1 MQLFFHSR
9 AGHTAASTEGV
20 EPENVPGPDPVYNQ
34 HKMDKAMFFRSHLV
48 IMILRLLLVSA
59 SSAGLFLNSA
69 AAEEQPY
76 RPARVVYDLTAG
88 DIKHINQLLDRAS
101 MLQNLYGSDPF
112 EASIVIVIHDRAI
125 PRFAK
130 SNQSR
135 LRELQARA
143 QNLMMSEVIEYR
155 LCRASAK
162 LQGYKDDDFPGYI
175 KIVPMADAEII
186 KLQHEGYA
194 YMR

>member
-1 MQLFFHSR
+1 MHLFFHSQAAQAT
-9 AGHTAASTEGV
+9 AGTGGV
-20 EPENVPGPDPVYNQ
+20 EAEIPLTPDATYNQ
-34 HKMDKAMFFRSHLV
+34 ETVDNTMLFKSHLAT
-48 IMILRLLLVSA
+48 LRLWLLLISA
-59 SSAGLFLNSA
+59 SSAGLFLNLASA
-69 AAEEQPY
+69 DEQTY

-88 DIKHINQLLDRAS
+88 NMKHIHQLLDRAS

-112 EASIVIVIHDRAI
+112 EASIIIVIHDQAI

-130 SNQSR
+130 SNTPQHQ
-135 LRELQARA
+135 ELQARA

-162 LQGYKDDDFPGYI
+162 LQGYKDEDFPDYI
-175 KIVPMADAEII
+175 NIVPMADAEII
-186 KLQHEGYA
+186 KLQHKGYA